1 MIRIFLV
8 GVLCGVIMA
17 AAVTFVFA
25 IPANNDLWRV
35 EITKR
40 GGGSWY
46 YDRNGRLD
54 WMWTVEPI
62 PDTHPRKRI
71 IVPSSQSNALH
82 ERL

>member
-1 MIRIFLV
+1 
-8 GVLCGVIMA
+8 MA
-17 AAVTFVFA
+17 AAMTFIFA

-54 WMWTVEPI
+54 WTWTVEPI
-62 PDTHPRKRI
+62 PDTHPRRRI
-71 IVPSSQSNALH
+71 IGPSSKSNALH